1 MNGESASI
9 TSNAG
14 PIGSQHLRPLISLTS
29 SPVDCSGSGQ
39 ITFLLSNIED
49 KVSRRVSWVDWRMFM
64 VIGLKE
70 SIVQAE
76 S

>member
-14 PIGSQHLRPLISLTS
+14 PIGSQHLRPLFSF
-29 SPVDCSGSGQ
+29 SPVECSGSGQ

-49 KVSRRVSWVDWRMFM
+49 KVSRRASWVDWRIFM
-64 VIGLKE
+64 VIGIKE